1 MTCIESHSKTQVLW
15 SEKYKKKNNKKK
27 QGIRNFNWGK
37 REDNTEEEI
46 RRVNNNRM
54 FEKTQGINIL

>member
-1 MTCIESHSKTQVLW
+1 MRNT
-15 SEKYKKKNNKKK
+15 KKKNNKKK
-27 QGIRNFNWGK
+27 QGIRNFNWGQ